1 MLGNVVKIKFH
12 MSHIHICV
20 WVTALIQI
28 VQFVLSVQ
36 FTIIFI
42 VDLPVCVQM
51 LPKVVKK
58 KNMSYVAYPY
68 LRLRPTVVH

>member
-1 MLGNVVKIKFH
+1 MLGTVVKIKCH
-12 MSHIHICV
+12 MSHIHICAR
-20 WVTALIQI
+20 VTALIQI

-51 LPKVVKK
+51 LRKVVKK
-58 KNMSYVAYPY
+58 KTCHMLHIHICVCV
-68 LRLRPTVVH
+68 LQ